1 MVNLRRANVVELAV
15 TWFAEI
21 VAAVFV
27 VMVALH
33 LEAQELGR
41 DKHWL
46 LKPKLH
52 MLQES
57 LEFDCMMHGQ
67 SPRLFWT
74 YKDESWGGLVASMA
88 ERRGGAK
95 SAAAI
100 GLLVMQRY
108 RAWVN
113 E

>member
-1 MVNLRRANVVELAV
+1 MSTSPSLFAQTGCIQQDACTQAQTVPLALS
-15 TWFAEI
+15 
-21 VAAVFV
+21 AAVACCCC
-27 VMVALH
+27 ALR
-33 LEAQELGR
+33 LQEL
-41 DKHWL
+41 
-46 LKPKLH
+46 
-52 MLQES
+52 
-57 LEFDCMMHGQ
+57 LEFDCMVHGQ

-100 GLLVMQRY
+100 GLTVMQRY